1 MTLKM
6 MKTMMN
12 QMPWNGL
19 VFRLVSN
26 TSVNKITSPTVRA
39 ISDPL
44 EDLVTRT
51 CP

>member
-1 MTLKM
+1 M
-6 MKTMMN
+6 MKMTMN
-12 QMPWNGL
+12 QMPWDGL
-19 VFRLVSN
+19 VFHLVNN
-26 TSVNKITSPTVRA
+26 TTVNEIPSPTVRA